1 MCGAQRCVGAF
12 AQRCVDYILIKEIAR
27 KREDHFACFA
37 CFSSKASACCFEAR
51 GRAAAVYT
59 VQSSQSASAIPPPP
73 AASAGVGQSATS
85 IQGNLGIQ
93 GKRETGEKT
102 RSR

>member
-1 MCGAQRCVGAF
+1 MDLLVLLVF
-12 AQRCVDYILIKEIAR
+12 AR
-27 KREDHFACFA
+27 KRPPAALKLGESGSC
-37 CFSSKASACCFEAR
+37 EAR
-51 GRAAAVYT
+51 GERQLCILCNLANQRPPFRRRLLLPAAVD
-59 VQSSQSASAIPPPP
+59 QSAS
-73 AASAGVGQSATS
+73 S

>member
-12 AQRCVDYILIKEIAR
+12 AQRCVDFSLIKEIAR
-27 KREDHFACFA
+27 KREDGFACFA
-37 CFSSKASACCFEAR
+37 CFCSKASACCFEAR
-51 GRAAAVYT
+51 GERQLCILCNLANQRPPFRRRLLLSAAVD
-59 VQSSQSASAIPPPP
+59 QSAS
-73 AASAGVGQSATS
+73 S

>member
-12 AQRCVDYILIKEIAR
+12 AQRCVDNILIKEIAR
-27 KREDHFACFA
+27 KREDGFACFA
-37 CFSSKASACCFEAR
+37 CFCSKASACCFEAR
-51 GRAAAVYT
+51 GERQLCILCNLANQRPPFRRRLLLSAAVD
-59 VQSSQSASAIPPPP
+59 QSAS
-73 AASAGVGQSATS
+73 S

>member
-1 MCGAQRCVGAF
+1 MDLLVLLVF
-12 AQRCVDYILIKEIAR
+12 AR
-27 KREDHFACFA
+27 KRPPAALKLGGERQLCILCNLANQRPPFRRRLLL
-37 CFSSKASACCFEAR
+37 S
-51 GRAAAVYT
+51 AAVD
-59 VQSSQSASAIPPPP
+59 QSAS
-73 AASAGVGQSATS
+73 S